1 MPRLIGTLISAGT
14 ATLTELQTVYGVKD
28 GYDLLEVLAVDT
40 ENKRRVMN
48 VNRH

>member
-1 MPRLIGTLISAGT
+1 MPRLIGTLISAGM
-14 ATLTELQTVYGVKD
+14 ATLAELQTVYGVKD